1 MRQLNLSRTPEE
13 ETEFW
18 ISVGSIYLCGSFLF
32 FSLGGA
38 IFQYLKQMQEKA
50 LREVE
55 SISMPYHLAYFK
67 LYRNLAI
74 FCAVFYMCFA
84 FLLYV
89 IQNVHLRTI
98 IRRCFEILLSVHV
111 PASQEANSAEN
122 RENGGQQERNRI
134 AGRVNYGVQ
143 NGDVWI
149 PVANPD
155 VAIPAGANP
164 AVGAHYHV
172 SAHGARVGSSD

>member
-32 FSLGGA
+32 FSLGIA
-38 IFQYLKQMQEKA
+38 IFQLLKQTQAKA

-55 SISMPYHLAYFK
+55 SISVPYHLAYFK
-67 LYRNLAI
+67 LYRNLTI
-74 FCAVFYMCFA
+74 FCAVFYMSFA

-98 IRRCFEILLSVHV
+98 IRRCFEILLSINV
-111 PASQEANSAEN
+111 PVSQEANSAEN
-122 RENGGQQERNRI
+122 LENGSQQERNRI
-134 AGRVNYGVQ
+134 AGQVNYRAQ

-149 PVANPD
+149 PEVNPD
-155 VAIPAGANP
+155 VEVPAGAIP
-164 AVGAHYHV
+164 VAGTEPRFSTWSQIWTY
-172 SAHGARVGSSD
+172 